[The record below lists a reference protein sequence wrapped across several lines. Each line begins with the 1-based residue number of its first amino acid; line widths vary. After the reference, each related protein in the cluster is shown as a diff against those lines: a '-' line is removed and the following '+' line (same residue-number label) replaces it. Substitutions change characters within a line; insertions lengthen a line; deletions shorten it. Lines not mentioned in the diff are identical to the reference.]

1 MVYMT
6 GALLLHEGHFYYPNA
21 FTLDAFKEW
30 FWSEIVG
37 KVLPAV
43 APTLKA
49 TKIYMGYVVFSF
61 ILAYIM
67 PGPVVEG
74 LPIPSLKG
82 KRVSWVIGKSI
93 PSFYFSSSVNQ
104 TKCHVFTSWNISAMV
119 CQLGILHWLSRL
131 FFMSLVSSVLP
142 KLSITLVLSWA

>member
-1 MVYMT
+1 MLGFPSLMVYMT
-6 GALLLHEGHFYYPNA
+6 GALLLHEGHFYYPDA

-37 KVLPAV
+37 KVIPAV

-82 KRVSWVIGKSI
+82 KRVSWGDRFI
-93 PSFYFSSSVNQ
+93 
-104 TKCHVFTSWNISAMV
+104 
-119 CQLGILHWLSRL
+119 R
-131 FFMSLVSSVLP
+131 
-142 KLSITLVLSWA
+142 

>member
-6 GALLLHEGHFYYPNA
+6 GALLLHEGHFYYPDA

-82 KRVSWVIGKSI
+82 KRVS
-93 PSFYFSSSVNQ
+93 
-104 TKCHVFTSWNISAMV
+104 
-119 CQLGILHWLSRL
+119 
-131 FFMSLVSSVLP
+131 
-142 KLSITLVLSWA
+142 